1 MSQRLKLELRK
12 LLEKHENAGW
22 SQRQMAAALG
32 VSVSTVSRELSRHR
46 VSGVYRAEV
55 AQARA
60 RMARAGIGPPRVA
73 TAAWDAA
80 SDKLRQRW
88 SPEQIA
94 ARAAP
99 EQSIS
104 AATIRRRIAEDRRNG
119 GEWFRCLRRRG
130 KPRLSRQQRQAQ
142 ACNNIPQRVHFSRR
156 PDAARRRAEAGH
168 WEMDTIFFPATHRR
182 FALLILTDRATRR
195 ILLFPLSPFNAR
207 ACADAAI
214 LLLRKEIVRSITA
227 DNGGEFAQHCRV
239 AQALRTTVFFTDP
252 GRPQQRGTCENAV
265 ALVRDLIRGMDPASL
280 SRRRAR
286 AIADRINNR
295 PMKLHRWLSRNQAA
309 LTYN

>member
-1 MSQRLKLELRK
+1 MSRRLNLE
-12 LLEKHENAGW
+12 
-22 SQRQMAAALG
+22 QRQLLWEHLRAGASYRAIAAALR
-32 VSVSTVSRELSRHR
+32 VSVSTVSREVGRNGGKAS
-46 VSGVYRAEV
+46 YAPAA

-60 RMARAGIGPPRVA
+60 AAERAGVGASRVSEDA
-73 TAAWDAA
+73 WQAAQFH
-80 SDKLRQRW
+80 LRARL
-88 SPEQIA
+88 SPEQA
-94 ARAAP
+94 AVRLP
-99 EQSIS
+99 S
-104 AATIRRRIAEDRRNG
+104 ALAMSASAIRRRIAADRRQG

-130 KPRLSRQQRQAQ
+130 KPRMSRQQRQAQ

-168 WEMDTIFFPATHRR
+168 WEMDTIFFPNSHRR
-182 FALLILTDRATRR
+182 IALLILADRATRR
-195 ILLFPLSPFNAR
+195 ILLCPLSPFNAR

-227 DNGGEFAQHCRV
+227 DNGGEFAQHRRI

-252 GRPQQRGTCENAV
+252 GCPQQRGTCENAV

-286 AIADRINNR
+286 AIAERINNR
-295 PMKLHRWLSRNQAA
+295 PMKLHGWLSRNQAA